1 MAKGTAGV
9 ESAGG
14 AEKAATAGLEA
25 LVPGTYGGAGS
36 RHDRASERL
45 MGRKESDWVRGT
57 DELVTAEG
65 GTCQDAEEGD
75 RVRGALWTLQ
85 RGDTSGHRKK
95 GTEWALTLWRPLT
108 EGLVSHRKR
117 PSKGNAQG
125 TTEGGTS
132 KQERGS

>member
-9 ESAGG
+9 KSAGG

-36 RHDRASERL
+36 RCDRASECS
-45 MGRKESDWVRGT
+45 MGQKESDWVRGT

-75 RVRGALWTLQ
+75 
-85 RGDTSGHRKK
+85 
-95 GTEWALTLWRPLT
+95 
-108 EGLVSHRKR
+108 
-117 PSKGNAQG
+117 
-125 TTEGGTS
+125 
-132 KQERGS
+132 